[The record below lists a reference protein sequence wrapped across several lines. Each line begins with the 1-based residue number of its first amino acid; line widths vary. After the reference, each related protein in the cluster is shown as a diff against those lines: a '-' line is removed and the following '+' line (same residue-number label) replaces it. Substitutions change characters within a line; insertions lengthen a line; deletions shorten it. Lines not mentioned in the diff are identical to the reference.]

1 MVARIGPK
9 NRSRMRVFLKE
20 WREHL
25 DLTQEQVA
33 DRIGTTKGT
42 VSRMEVNSREP
53 NLGYLAAFAEAIDRE
68 TGDLFR
74 DPKRPTRDELLRDVP
89 PGATPELLRQAFE
102 LIKNAQK
109 TGTDG

>member
-9 NRSRMRVFLKE
+9 NPNRMRVFLRE

-33 DRIGTTKGT
+33 ERIGTTKGT
-42 VSRMEVNSREP
+42 VSRMEMKTREP

-68 TGDLFR
+68 LADLFR
-74 DPKRPTRDELLRDVP
+74 DPARPSQAELL
-89 PGATPELLRQAFE
+89 GTATPEELRQAIR
-102 LIKNAQK
+102 LIHSIRG